1 MEITTIIGIII
12 ALIIMGFGLRMI
24 LKKPADAAPSLDSE
38 LQVNADSQQPII
50 PRHVRHQLQ
59 TEPAQRVEPTLGDAD
74 LAAAEPNS
82 KIEPQAMTETQ
93 LTEPNETAQ
102 AKTEAQAVASVD
114 AEPAAKNEVE
124 AKAENLA
131 EQASTETTQTD
142 ASTTAAVTAVAHA
155 AASVPESASTEQ
167 TQAVVD
173 TEKAETVPAE
183 FSLNSQ
189 IEKADIREFE
199 EESSILDAH
208 LHEQQ
213 LVDDESA
220 LATAESFIALNIFPE
235 RRILSGEKT
244 LKVLLKYGLRF
255 GEMSCFHRYNED
267 GSKLLFSVLQITD
280 NGADGFDLE
289 TLSNEQVKG
298 LAFFL
303 ALPHSDVQNAFDTMI
318 SISGLI
324 AREIDGT
331 VYDQNHLEL
340 TPQLREH
347 WRHQAIDYRAGQ
359 ASLA

>member
-74 LAAAEPNS
+74 LAAVEPNS

-93 LTEPNETAQ
+93 LTEPGETAQ
-102 AKTEAQAVASVD
+102 AKEAQAATSVD
-114 AEPAAKNEVE
+114 AEPAAKTEVE

-131 EQASTETTQTD
+131 EQASTETAQTES
-142 ASTTAAVTAVAHA
+142 AAAAATAASA
-155 AASVPESASTEQ
+155 PESASTEQ

-173 TEKAETVPAE
+173 TEKTETVAAE

>member
-74 LAAAEPNS
+74 LAAVEPNS

-93 LTEPNETAQ
+93 LTEPGETAQ
-102 AKTEAQAVASVD
+102 VKTEAQAATSVD
-114 AEPAAKNEVE
+114 AEPAVKTEIE
-124 AKAENLA
+124 AKAENPA
-131 EQASTETTQTD
+131 EQASTETAQTE
-142 ASTTAAVTAVAHA
+142 STAAAAT
-155 AASVPESASTEQ
+155 AASAPESASTEQ

-173 TEKAETVPAE
+173 TGKAETVPAE